1 VCYREPLGLTLC
13 RLGVRLI
20 VCRTN
25 ASSADPVTGEKLWDV
40 PIATQQD
47 VDDAVVS
54 AQKAFEKFRYTEM
67 SERKKLLQKIKDQ
80 YMSHVD
86 EIAELLIK
94 ETGKP
99 VSILF
104 AHKVD
109 WC

>member
-1 VCYREPLGLTLC
+1 
-13 RLGVRLI
+13 
-20 VCRTN
+20 
-25 ASSADPVTGEKLWDV
+25 VTGEKLWDV

-99 VSILF
+99 VGIFL
-104 AHKVD
+104 ARKVG
-109 WC
+109 